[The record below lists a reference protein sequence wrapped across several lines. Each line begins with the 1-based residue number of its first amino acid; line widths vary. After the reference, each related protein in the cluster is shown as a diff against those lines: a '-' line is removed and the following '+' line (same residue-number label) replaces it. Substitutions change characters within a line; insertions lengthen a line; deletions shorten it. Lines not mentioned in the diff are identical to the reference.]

1 MKSSKNIFE
10 KNSGFTL
17 IEILLVVAIVAILV
31 TMAIPQITGT
41 RHSSYELSAM
51 RALKAVGAAQQA
63 YHNAYGTFV
72 PYEWLQ
78 ARNYIAP
85 NYLKGSVSDRGR
97 IAKHYSVRVI
107 IDGPITTPRGVRYTG
122 FSVIAVP
129 DRGFG
134 LRYFRLQEDGAIEQS
149 ASGAGGWEVR

>member
-1 MKSSKNIFE
+1 MKSSKDIL
-10 KNSGFTL
+10 KRNSGFTL
-17 IEILLVVAIVAILV
+17 IEILLVVAIIAILV

-72 PYEWLQ
+72 PYASLQ
-78 ARNYIAP
+78 ARNYISP
-85 NYLKGSVSDRGR
+85 NYRKGSLSDRGR
-97 IAKHYSVRVI
+97 IAKHYSIRVI
-107 IDGPITTPRGVRYTG
+107 IDAPISTPRGVRYTG
-122 FSVIAVP
+122 FSVLAVP

-134 LRYFRLQEDGAIEQS
+134 LRYFRMQEDGLVEQS
-149 ASGAGGWEVR
+149 ASGAGGWEAR